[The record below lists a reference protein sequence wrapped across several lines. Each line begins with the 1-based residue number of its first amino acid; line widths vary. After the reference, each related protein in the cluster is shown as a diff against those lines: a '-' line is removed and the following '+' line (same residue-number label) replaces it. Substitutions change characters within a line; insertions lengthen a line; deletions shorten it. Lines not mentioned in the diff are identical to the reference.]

1 LMLLMMRP
9 HTSFGF
15 DKRRTVY
22 VTSLLVV
29 SERLPEP
36 GLLSSIFWEQGFNKV
51 PESSRTLELFE
62 QFDLQ
67 FRKWRTLLVSM
78 VLLVQNMLVLS
89 YMYIICFY

>member
-1 LMLLMMRP
+1 
-9 HTSFGF
+9 
-15 DKRRTVY
+15 